1 MTDRSE
7 IRGNS
12 NADVRK
18 DSFKQAFADRNVLSF
33 VSGKR
38 LEGITNSCEVFV
50 QGLDKKFRSTESLA
64 MVRQLRVK

>member
-18 DSFKQAFADRNVLSF
+18 DSYFAKHRATKIALTTRVTKYQLVSF
-33 VSGKR
+33 H
-38 LEGITNSCEVFV
+38 
-50 QGLDKKFRSTESLA
+50 
-64 MVRQLRVK
+64 